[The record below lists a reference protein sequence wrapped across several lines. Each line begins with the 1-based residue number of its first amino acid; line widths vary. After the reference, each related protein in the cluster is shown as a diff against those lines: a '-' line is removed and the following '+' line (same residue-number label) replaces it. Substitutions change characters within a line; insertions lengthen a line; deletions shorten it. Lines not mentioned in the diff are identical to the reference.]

1 MSRDLRYSEEH
12 EWVLVDG
19 DIATICI
26 SDFAQQQL
34 GDVVFVDLPDIGKT
48 VERGGEIAVVESVK
62 AASEIYAPL
71 SGKIVEVND
80 ALADEPA
87 KVNESA
93 EVDGWFF
100 KMRLND
106 AAEVGELMDA
116 AAYKT
121 FTDEQG

>member
-1 MSRDLRYSEEH
+1 MSSDLRYSEDH
-12 EWVLVDG
+12 EWVSLDG
-19 DIATICI
+19 DIATVGI

-34 GDVVFVDLPDIGKT
+34 GDVVFVELPDIGRT

-71 SGKIVEVND
+71 SGEIVEVND

-87 KVNESA
+87 MVNESP
-93 EVDGWFF
+93 EEDGWFF

-106 AAEVGELMDA
+106 PDEVKELMDA

>member
-1 MSRDLRYSEEH
+1 MSSDLRYSEEH
-12 EWVLVDG
+12 EWVSVEG
-19 DIATICI
+19 DIATVGI

-34 GDVVFVDLPDIGKT
+34 GDVVFVELPDIGRA
-48 VERGGEIAVVESVK
+48 VERGAEIAVVESVK

-71 SGKIVEVND
+71 SGEIVEVND

-87 KVNESA
+87 LVNESA
-93 EVDGWFF
+93 EEDGWFF

-106 AAEVGELMDA
+106 VAEIDELMDV

>member
-1 MSRDLRYSEEH
+1 MSSDLRYSEEH

-19 DIATICI
+19 DIATVGI

-34 GDVVFVDLPDIGKT
+34 GDVVFVELPDIGRT
-48 VERGGEIAVVESVK
+48 VERGAEVAVVESVK
-62 AASEIYAPL
+62 AASEIYAPV
-71 SGKIVEVND
+71 SGEIIEIND

-87 KVNESA
+87 LVNESP
-93 EVDGWFF
+93 EEDGWFF

-116 AAYKT
+116 AAYQT
-121 FTDEQG
+121 FADEQG

>member
-1 MSRDLRYSEEH
+1 MSSDLRYSEEH
-12 EWVLVDG
+12 EWVSVDG
-19 DIATICI
+19 DIATVGI

-34 GDVVFVDLPDIGKT
+34 GDVVFVELPDIGRT

-71 SGKIVEVND
+71 SGEIVEVND

-87 KVNESA
+87 KVNESP
-93 EVDGWFF
+93 EIDGWLF

-121 FTDEQG
+121 FADEQG

>member
-1 MSRDLRYSEEH
+1 MSSDLRYSEEH
-12 EWVLVDG
+12 EWVSVAG
-19 DIATICI
+19 DIATVGI

-34 GDVVFVDLPDIGKT
+34 GDVVFIELPDIGRT

-71 SGKIVEVND
+71 AGEIVEVND

-87 KVNESA
+87 KVNESP
-93 EVDGWFF
+93 EVDGWLF

-121 FTDEQG
+121 FADAQG